1 MSLDSIQKKRLI
13 SYSMTTIF
21 ENTVLTY
28 VRIKITS
35 IMILLYL
42 RASFIK
48 VGVCKDG
55 DLEEN
60 VVVIAL
66 HSQRSKTP

>member
-1 MSLDSIQKKRLI
+1 VSVDSIQKKRLI

-28 VRIKITS
+28 IRIKITS

-48 VGVCKDG
+48 VGVCKG
-55 DLEEN
+55 W
-60 VVVIAL
+60 
-66 HSQRSKTP
+66 RP